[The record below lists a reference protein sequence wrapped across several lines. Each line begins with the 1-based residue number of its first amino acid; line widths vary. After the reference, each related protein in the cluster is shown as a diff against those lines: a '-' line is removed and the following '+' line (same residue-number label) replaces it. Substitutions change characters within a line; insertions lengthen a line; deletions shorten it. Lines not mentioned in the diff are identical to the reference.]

1 MQTDNMFY
9 GATPEIFEFA
19 KRNRANPT
27 PAEELL
33 WNYLCKNQLDGLR
46 FKRQHPIGQ
55 YIADFYCHSVKL
67 VIELDGSIHQLPE
80 IIQNDLEKEDFIKTN
95 GLKIIR
101 FTNQEVYKNINDILN
116 KIRESANLPLGVRGG
131 LKLIECPR
139 DAIQGIKHF
148 IPTEKKIK
156 YINLLLE
163 SNLFDTIDFGSFVSP
178 KAIPQMADTAEV
190 VRCLDLS
197 QTKTKLLAI
206 IANERGAAEA
216 CQFEQISYLGYPFSI
231 SETFQLRNTNATI
244 AESLERVK
252 VIQEI
257 TEKADK
263 QLVIYIS
270 MGFGNPYGDEWN
282 AEIAIRWVD
291 ELQKLG
297 IKIFS
302 LSDTVGVATP
312 ESIQYLFENLIPKYP
327 NLEFGAHL
335 HTTPFAWQEKVDAA
349 YNAGCRRF
357 DGAIL
362 GYGGCPMAADELV
375 GNMAMENLLTYPPVP
390 KGELNTKKSNINSPL
405 GRQSSLVGGELISAF
420 QELIS

>member
-1 MQTDNMFY
+1 M
-9 GATPEIFEFA
+9 
-19 KRNRANPT
+19 
-27 PAEELL
+27 
-33 WNYLCKNQLDGLR
+33 
-46 FKRQHPIGQ
+46 
-55 YIADFYCHSVKL
+55 
-67 VIELDGSIHQLPE
+67 
-80 IIQNDLEKEDFIKTN
+80 
-95 GLKIIR
+95 
-101 FTNQEVYKNINDILN
+101 
-116 KIRESANLPLGVRGG
+116 
-131 LKLIECPR
+131 KLIECPR
-139 DAIQGIKHF
+139 DAIQGLHQF
-148 IPTEKKIK
+148 IPTEKKIN

-178 KAIPQMADTAEV
+178 KAISQMADTAEV
-190 VRCLDLS
+190 VRGLDLS
-197 QTKTKLLAI
+197 KSNANLLAI
-206 IANERGAAEA
+206 IANERGATDAS
-216 CQFEQISYLGYPFSI
+216 QFEQISYLGYPFSI

-252 VIQEI
+252 AIQEI
-257 TEKADK
+257 SEKFDK

-282 AEIAIRWVD
+282 AEIAIKWVD

-312 ESIQYLFENLIPKYP
+312 ESITYLFENLIPKYP

-335 HTTPFAWQEKVDAA
+335 HTTPDTWQEKVEAA
-349 YNAGCRRF
+349 YKTGCRRF

-375 GNMAMENLLTYPPVP
+375 GNMPMENLLTYHSAP
-390 KGELNTKKSNINSPL
+390 KRELAIE
-405 GRQSSLVGGELISAF
+405 QLISAF

>member
-1 MQTDNMFY
+1 M
-9 GATPEIFEFA
+9 
-19 KRNRANPT
+19 
-27 PAEELL
+27 
-33 WNYLCKNQLDGLR
+33 
-46 FKRQHPIGQ
+46 
-55 YIADFYCHSVKL
+55 
-67 VIELDGSIHQLPE
+67 
-80 IIQNDLEKEDFIKTN
+80 
-95 GLKIIR
+95 
-101 FTNQEVYKNINDILN
+101 
-116 KIRESANLPLGVRGG
+116 
-131 LKLIECPR
+131 KLIECPR
-139 DAIQGIKHF
+139 DAIQGLHQF

-178 KAIPQMADTAEV
+178 KAISQMADTAEV
-190 VRCLDLS
+190 VRGLDLS
-197 QTKTKLLAI
+197 KSNANLLAI
-206 IANERGAAEA
+206 IANERGATDAS
-216 CQFEQISYLGYPFSI
+216 QFEQISYLGYPFSI

-252 VIQEI
+252 AIQEI
-257 TEKADK
+257 SEKFDK

-282 AEIAIRWVD
+282 AEIAIKWVD

-312 ESIQYLFENLIPKYP
+312 ESITYLFENLIPKYP

-335 HTTPFAWQEKVDAA
+335 HTTPDTWQEKVEAA
-349 YNAGCRRF
+349 YRAGCRRF

-375 GNMAMENLLTYPPVP
+375 GNMPMENLLTYHSAP
-390 KGELNTKKSNINSPL
+390 KGELAIE
-405 GRQSSLVGGELISAF
+405 QLISAF